1 MKALI
6 SPSQTVEYI
15 SEWIA
20 TDIVGQYSPVYSDIP
35 NGQRVADISENEFDV
50 AEPLFWV
57 DCDNSTLPTTHY
69 YDSSD
74 STVKLISDLEPPYPS
89 E

>member
-15 SEWIA
+15 SE
-20 TDIVGQYSPVYSDIP
+20 YSDMGDGVYKQIFSNIP